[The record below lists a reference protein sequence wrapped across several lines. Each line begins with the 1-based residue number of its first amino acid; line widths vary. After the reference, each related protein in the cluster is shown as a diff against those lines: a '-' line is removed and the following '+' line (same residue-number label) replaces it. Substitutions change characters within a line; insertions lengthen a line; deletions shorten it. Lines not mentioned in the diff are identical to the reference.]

1 LTIASNR
8 FLSFSKNF
16 LWSACLSDYQH
27 FGGSRC
33 DLPLRWTAKHYTLYR
48 KDFELISKLKLRAF
62 RTGIEWARIE
72 PKEGVIDKEAVKF
85 YHDYF
90 SALRQ
95 KGVKTFVTLHHFTNP
110 AWIHDHDGW
119 LSKKIVEK
127 FVEYVNFVSSEFG
140 EYIDYYVVINEPA
153 AYAYNS
159 YMTGETGFPP
169 YHRNMNEV
177 LPCINNLIEA
187 LTNSY
192 KVIHKNDKNANVGF
206 SNFLSIFVPENPS
219 DPDNVQMCEIANNTM
234 VYLIPD
240 ALKDKMDFM
249 GIDYYLNIYL
259 SNKGAVTASEIY
271 PEGLRR
277 YLKDFHE
284 KYQKPIAVI
293 ENGFPTRDEKMKIKY
308 MLDHLKQ
315 VHDAINEDD
324 VNVFAYNWWSF
335 LHGYEWSLGYSPFFS
350 LIDVDID
357 KTLKRKVTK
366 TAEVYTQ
373 ICKQNGFSRK
383 LYETYHKLP
392 RKRLFKVKPTSPFAF
407 QP

>member
-1 LTIASNR
+1 MTSNG
-8 FLSFSKNF
+8 FLSFPKNF

-27 FGGSRC
+27 FGGSKC
-33 DLPLRWTAKHYTLYR
+33 DLPLIWTAKHSTLYR
-48 KDFELISKLKLRAF
+48 KDFELIAKLKLKAF

-72 PKEGVIDKEAVKF
+72 PKKGVIDKEAVKF

-95 KGVKTFVTLHHFTNP
+95 KDVKTFVTLHHFTNP
-110 AWIHDHDGW
+110 AWVHDHGGW
-119 LSKKIVEK
+119 LSEKTVEK
-127 FVEYVNFVSSEFG
+127 FVEYVDFVSSEFG
-140 EYIDYYVVINEPA
+140 DYIDYYVVINEPA
-153 AYAYNS
+153 VYAYNS
-159 YMTGETGFPP
+159 YMTGEAGFPP
-169 YHRNMNEV
+169 RHRNMNEV
-177 LPCINNLIEA
+177 LSCINNLIEA
-187 LTNSY
+187 LTACY
-192 KVIHKNDKNANVGF
+192 KVIHKNDKNASVGF

-219 DPDNVQMCEIANNTM
+219 DPDNVQMCETANSTI

-249 GIDYYLNIYL
+249 GVDYYLNVYL
-259 SNKGAVTASEIY
+259 SKKGAVTKSEIH

-284 KYQKPIAVI
+284 KYQKPMAII
-293 ENGFPTRDEKMKIKY
+293 ENGFPTRDEEMKIKY

-315 VHDAINEDD
+315 AHEAIKEDG

-335 LHGYEWSLGYSPFFS
+335 LHGYEWGLEYDPLFA

-357 KTLKRKVTK
+357 KTLKRTVTK
-366 TAEVYTQ
+366 TAEVYAQ
-373 ICKQNGFSRK
+373 ICKQNGFSLK

-392 RKRLFKVKPTSPFAF
+392 RKSLFKVKPDSPFAF

>member
-1 LTIASNR
+1 MTSDG
-8 FLSFSKNF
+8 FLSFPKDF

-27 FGGSRC
+27 FGGSKC
-33 DLPLRWTAKHYTLYR
+33 DLPLIWTAKHSMLYQ
-48 KDFELISKLKLRAF
+48 KDFELIAKLKLKAF

-72 PKEGVIDKEAVKF
+72 PKEGDIDKEAVKF

-90 SALRQ
+90 NALKQ
-95 KGVKTFVTLHHFTNP
+95 KEVKTFVTLHHFTNP
-110 AWIHDHDGW
+110 AWIHDHGGW

-127 FVEYVNFVSSEFG
+127 FVEYVDFVSSEFG

-153 AYAYNS
+153 VYAYNS
-159 YMTGETGFPP
+159 YMTGEAGFPP
-169 YHRNMNEV
+169 HHSNMNEV
-177 LPCINNLIEA
+177 LPCTNNLIEA
-187 LTNSY
+187 LTASY

-206 SNFLSIFVPENPS
+206 SNFISIFVPENPS
-219 DPDNVQMCEIANNTM
+219 DPDNVQMCEIANNTLI
-234 VYLIPD
+234 YLIPD
-240 ALKDKMDFM
+240 ALKDKMDYM
-249 GIDYYLNIYL
+249 GIDYYLNVYL
-259 SNKGAVTASEIY
+259 SKKGSVTKSEIH

-277 YLKDFHE
+277 YLKEFHE
-284 KYQKPIAVI
+284 KYQKPIAII
-293 ENGFPTRDEKMKIKY
+293 ENGFPTRDEKMKIKF

-315 VHDAINEDD
+315 VHDAIKEDG

-335 LHGYEWSLGYSPFFS
+335 LHGYEWSLGYSPFFA

-357 KTLKRKVTK
+357 KTLKRKVTE
-366 TAEVYTQ
+366 TTEIYTR

-392 RKRLFKVKPTSPFAF
+392 KKSLFKVKPTSPFAF